1 MDRRSVGYLTV
12 LLSAIAISGC
22 SEDSTE
28 PIVPVTGLAAEVVV
42 GGFSN
47 PAFLATPPGDS
58 RLFVSDLDGR
68 VWIIENGERLATPF
82 LDISDDVRSGGEQGL
97 LGFAFHPDYNTN
109 GYFYVSYSVEPD
121 GDTQIERYSV
131 SGDPNVAQPNPDR
144 VIFTLDQPSS
154 NHNGGQITFG
164 PDGMFYIALGDGGG
178 GGDPGG
184 NGQNPNTL
192 LGSLLRIDVDGGNP
206 YSVPANN
213 PFVGSA
219 GMDEIWA
226 YGLRNPWRFSFDRV
240 DGYIYI
246 ADVGQNTWEEV
257 NAVASSTG
265 GINYGWNTMEGM
277 HCFGA
282 GTCDMSGLTL
292 PVLEYDHLD
301 GCSVTGG
308 YVYRGAAMLAL
319 QGHYFYSDWCAGFL
333 RSFRLAGAA
342 ATDQREWDVGDIGR
356 VLSFGED
363 DDGELYVLSGNG
375 NVYRIVAD
383 ES

>member
-1 MDRRSVGYLTV
+1 
-12 LLSAIAISGC
+12 
-22 SEDSTE
+22 
-28 PIVPVTGLAAEVVV
+28 VPVTGLAAEVVV

-97 LGFAFHPDYNTN
+97 LGFAFHPDHNTN

>member
-308 YVYRGAAMLAL
+308 YVYRGAAMPAL